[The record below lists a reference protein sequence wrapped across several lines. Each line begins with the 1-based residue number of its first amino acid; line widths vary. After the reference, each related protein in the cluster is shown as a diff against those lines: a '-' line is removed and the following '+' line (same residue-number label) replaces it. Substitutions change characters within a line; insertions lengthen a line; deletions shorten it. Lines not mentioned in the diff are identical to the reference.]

1 MTKNIFK
8 DVFTLSLFFY
18 SFWIDGDK
26 ISVYARINFIAMQ
39 RYREGFDTLYE
50 MSDRAQM
57 QALLLSNVLI
67 LNFLSCKREIMPCH
81 RVVARRK

>member
-26 ISVYARINFIAMQ
+26 ISVYAKINFIAMQ

-50 MSDRAQM
+50 ISQIE
-57 QALLLSNVLI
+57 LKCKLFC
-67 LNFLSCKREIMPCH
+67 FLMFSFSISFLVKGR
-81 RVVARRK
+81 